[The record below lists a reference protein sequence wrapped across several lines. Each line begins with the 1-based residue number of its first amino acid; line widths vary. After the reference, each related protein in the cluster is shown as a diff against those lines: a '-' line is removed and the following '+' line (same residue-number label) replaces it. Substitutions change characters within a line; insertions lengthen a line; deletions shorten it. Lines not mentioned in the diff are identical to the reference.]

1 MATHVL
7 FWESEDFA
15 VMGANTGSPL
25 RKVMTTLGSVKTGVI
40 VLLSVGIVSAAGTVI
55 LQRPIT
61 EPEQMQQA
69 YSPQTLRILDAVGLT
84 DVFHTWWFIGLMC
97 LFATCIVCVSI
108 ERWPNAWRF
117 YARPYRRP
125 DFHFR
130 NATRSKREFPVL
142 ESEQALN
149 AADKAFARMGLRPHR
164 ITSDGETSLFAERAR
179 FSVFAVYIVHASIL
193 MILLGGILD
202 GLYGF
207 KGYINLLSGT
217 STNQIDI
224 RDNTKRTMPFTLR
237 CDGAGQENYA
247 DGTPKKWWSKLVV
260 VENGKDVLAKEIV
273 VNDPLIYGGIR
284 FYQSGFGQSETIDEL
299 KLSITPQAADKPI
312 ARAESTT
319 PVDVVL
325 KGKAPAQIDANSS
338 VRLVQ
343 LIPDYYM
350 QGSEVFRRSNRLV
363 NPALQFAV
371 SSQGKDYNVWLF
383 PEQEQAQNDSPYV
396 LSLAGVKLA
405 NYTGLAVSHEPG
417 QWAVWTGCVVM
428 AFGLVLAF
436 YTYHTRWWAQ
446 VVPDGQGG
454 LTLWVG
460 AAASKH
466 REAFAQ
472 RFRDV
477 ADEVEKELQSTEVP
491 AMAAMAA
498 VAAE

>member
-1 MATHVL
+1 MATDVL
-7 FWESEDFA
+7 FWETEDLA

-25 RKVMTTLGSVKTGVI
+25 RKVMTTLGSVKTGVF
-40 VLLSVGIVSAAGTVI
+40 VLIIIGIVSAAGTVI
-55 LQRPIT
+55 LQRPIA

-69 YSPQTLRILDAVGLT
+69 YSPQTLRILDAIGLT
-84 DVFHTWWFIGLMC
+84 DVFHTWWFVALMC

-108 ERWPNAWRF
+108 ERWPNVWRF

-125 DFHFR
+125 DSYFR
-130 NATRSKREFPVL
+130 NSTRTKREFPVL
-142 ESEQALN
+142 EPEQALK
-149 AADKAFARMGLRPHR
+149 AAERAFARMGLKPRR
-164 ITSDGETSLFAERAR
+164 ITGDGETSLFAERAR

-217 STNQIDI
+217 STNQIEL
-224 RDNTKRTMPFTLR
+224 RDNSKRAMPFTLR

-284 FYQSGFGQSETIDEL
+284 FYQSGFGQSEQIEEL
-299 KLSITPQAADKPI
+299 KLSVTPQATDKSL
-312 ARAESTT
+312 ARVGIVT
-319 PVDVVL
+319 PVEVVL
-325 KGKAPAQIDANSS
+325 RGKAPAQIEANTS
-338 VRLVQ
+338 VRFVQ
-343 LIPDYYM
+343 LIPDYYT
-350 QGSEVFRRSNRLV
+350 QDGEVFRRSNRLV
-363 NPALQFAV
+363 NPALEFAV
-371 SSQGKDYNVWLF
+371 STKGKDYNVWLF
-383 PEQEQAQNDSPYV
+383 TEQQQAQNDSPYA
-396 LSLAGVKLA
+396 LALGGAKLA

-417 QWAVWTGCVVM
+417 QWAVWTGCIVM

-436 YTYHTRWWAQ
+436 YTFHTRWWAQ
-446 VVPDGQGG
+446 IVDDGQGG

-460 AAASKH
+460 AAASKQ
-466 REAFAQ
+466 REPFAQ

-477 ADEVEKELQSTEVP
+477 AQAVEQELQSTEAP

-498 VAAE
+498 AAK